1 MKRKIPRTELIID
14 LIKSIV
20 KTRIAIE
27 SQEVLSQLVMKR
39 LKKEDNLYTV
49 SAQRVKRI
57 AMTIPSVHVKVK
69 TKKMPK
75 INKIEKCPVCESK
88 ILPLEGTNLTN
99 KKILI
104 GYKCVN
110 CTYSC
115 DLEHFMP
122 MKYLFLYK
130 KV

>member
-1 MKRKIPRTELIID
+1 MKRKIPRTELVIEE
-14 LIKSIV
+14 IKNVV
-20 KTRIAIE
+20 KSRVAVE
-27 SQEVLSQLVMKR
+27 SQEVLNQLVMKR
-39 LKKEDNLYTV
+39 LKKNNKSY
-49 SAQRVKRI
+49 SISPQRVKKL

-75 INKIEKCPVCESK
+75 IDKIDKCPVCDSK

-99 KKILI
+99 RKILI

-110 CTYSC
+110 CSYSS

-122 MKYLFLYK
+122 MKYVF
-130 KV
+130 VWNQE

>member
-1 MKRKIPRTELIID
+1 MKRKIPSNEKIIEQ
-14 LIKSIV
+14 IKNIV
-20 KTRIAIE
+20 KSRFGIE

-39 LKKEDNLYTV
+39 LKREDKLFSV
-49 SAQRVKRI
+49 SPNRVKKL
-57 AMTIPSVHVKVK
+57 ALTIPSVHVKVK

-75 INKIEKCPVCESK
+75 IDKIDKCPVCESK
-88 ILPLEGTNLTN
+88 ILPLEGTNLSN

-110 CTYSC
+110 CSYSS

-122 MKYLFLYK
+122 MKYLFVWK
-130 KV
+130 G